1 MQKICDDFQNN
12 SNKSDSSSHMLNRFF
27 CQQQQQ
33 HQSRNSSPQS
43 QQIEIDVNSLNF
55 SYIAEGCRD
64 TRSFQIKEFFHQQQ
78 PYILIEI
85 NESSLKIKNCSNE
98 NETRFKLSKIF
109 SLSNRENELSRFI
122 KLDSLNGRTHEINFH
137 IDTQDLNL
145 LKDNCK
151 NLKLHLKPLEISLN
165 LTISSCMEN
174 FNINQ
179 PQQQKSILKQILV
192 NFNLGYVRLKTNED
206 FNAIDFVIMKKIYK
220 NHVEYE
226 MEESQTKNLVSI
238 SNAGNVPIKLKC
250 YLLDKN
256 INDKLKTH
264 SIRVNSE
271 FISFDE
277 FSTHKNLDVVLEKKL
292 AHESTLNCN
301 QENLNT
307 ALIVEVL
314 PNGIKYEIPIKIEI
328 KEVNMEPIITTKA
341 QSIRILASTTFI
353 QFGACNIDDYL
364 VQDLILQN
372 SNDLKR

>member
-1 MQKICDDFQNN
+1 
-12 SNKSDSSSHMLNRFF
+12 
-27 CQQQQQ
+27 
-33 HQSRNSSPQS
+33 
-43 QQIEIDVNSLNF
+43 
-55 SYIAEGCRD
+55 
-64 TRSFQIKEFFHQQQ
+64 
-78 PYILIEI
+78 
-85 NESSLKIKNCSNE
+85 
-98 NETRFKLSKIF
+98 
-109 SLSNRENELSRFI
+109 
-122 KLDSLNGRTHEINFH
+122 
-137 IDTQDLNL
+137 
-145 LKDNCK
+145 
-151 NLKLHLKPLEISLN
+151 
-165 LTISSCMEN
+165 MEN
-174 FNINQ
+174 LNIYQ

-192 NFNLGYVRLKTNED
+192 NFNLGFVPLKTNED
-206 FNAIDFVIMKKIYK
+206 FNAIDFMIMKKIYK

-256 INDKLKTH
+256 INDNIKTH

-341 QSIRILASTTFI
+341 KSRRSTFNYENDFIFQHQKKSKNVEVEEIELKEENEETPIINAYSNPTYGINLSPKINDINDHVELNKFIEENELRVERIRFKRI
-353 QFGACNIDDYL
+353 Q
-364 VQDLILQN
+364 
-372 SNDLKR
+372 KK

>member
-1 MQKICDDFQNN
+1 
-12 SNKSDSSSHMLNRFF
+12 
-27 CQQQQQ
+27 
-33 HQSRNSSPQS
+33 
-43 QQIEIDVNSLNF
+43 
-55 SYIAEGCRD
+55 
-64 TRSFQIKEFFHQQQ
+64 
-78 PYILIEI
+78 
-85 NESSLKIKNCSNE
+85 
-98 NETRFKLSKIF
+98 
-109 SLSNRENELSRFI
+109 
-122 KLDSLNGRTHEINFH
+122 
-137 IDTQDLNL
+137 
-145 LKDNCK
+145 
-151 NLKLHLKPLEISLN
+151 
-165 LTISSCMEN
+165 MEN

-179 PQQQKSILKQILV
+179 PQQQKYILKQILV
-192 NFNLGYVRLKTNED
+192 NFNLGYVRLKTN
-206 FNAIDFVIMKKIYK
+206 AIDFMIMKKIYK

-328 KEVNMEPIITTKA
+328 KEIVLPASPIQAQTNLNHIFSKNDSNNVTSSGGSYRRSTLNYENDFIFQHQNKRKNEEEEYVEVEEIELKEENEETTIINA
-341 QSIRILASTTFI
+341 
-353 QFGACNIDDYL
+353 Y
-364 VQDLILQN
+364 
-372 SNDLKR
+372 SNDTYGIYLSPKINDINDHVELNKFIEENELRVERIRFKRIQKK

>member
-1 MQKICDDFQNN
+1 L
-12 SNKSDSSSHMLNRFF
+12 SSQEHER
-27 CQQQQQ
+27 
-33 HQSRNSSPQS
+33 
-43 QQIEIDVNSLNF
+43 
-55 SYIAEGCRD
+55 
-64 TRSFQIKEFFHQQQ
+64 
-78 PYILIEI
+78 
-85 NESSLKIKNCSNE
+85 
-98 NETRFKLSKIF
+98 
-109 SLSNRENELSRFI
+109 SRFI
-122 KLDSLNGRTHEINFH
+122 KLDSLDGRTHKINFH
-137 IDTQDLNL
+137 IDTQDLKL
-145 LKDNCK
+145 FKDD
-151 NLKLHLKPLEISLN
+151 LKLHLKPLEISLN

-179 PQQQKSILKQILV
+179 PQQQKYILKQILV
-192 NFNLGYVRLKTNED
+192 NFNLGYVRLKTN
-206 FNAIDFVIMKKIYK
+206 AIDFMIMKKIYK

-256 INDKLKTH
+256 INDNLKTH

-341 QSIRILASTTFI
+341 KSRRSTFNYENDFIFQHQKKSKNVEVEEIELKEENEETPIINAYSNPTYGINLSPKINDINDHVELNKFIEENELRVERIRFKRI
-353 QFGACNIDDYL
+353 Q
-364 VQDLILQN
+364 
-372 SNDLKR
+372 KK

>member
-1 MQKICDDFQNN
+1 M
-12 SNKSDSSSHMLNRFF
+12 
-27 CQQQQQ
+27 
-33 HQSRNSSPQS
+33 
-43 QQIEIDVNSLNF
+43 
-55 SYIAEGCRD
+55 
-64 TRSFQIKEFFHQQQ
+64 
-78 PYILIEI
+78 
-85 NESSLKIKNCSNE
+85 
-98 NETRFKLSKIF
+98 RFKLSKIF
-109 SLSNRENELSRFI
+109 SLSNREHERSRFI
-122 KLDSLNGRTHEINFH
+122 KLDSLDGRTHEINFH

-145 LKDNCK
+145 FKDDSK

-165 LTISSCMEN
+165 LTISSCMKN
-174 FNINQ
+174 LNIYQ

-192 NFNLGYVRLKTNED
+192 NFNLGYVRLKTN
-206 FNAIDFVIMKKIYK
+206 AIDFMIMKKIYK

-256 INDKLKTH
+256 INDNLKTH

-328 KEVNMEPIITTKA
+328 KEIVQPASPIQAQTNLNHIFSQYDSNNVTSSGGSYRRSTLNYENDFIFQHQKKSKNVEVEEIELKEENEETTIINA
-341 QSIRILASTTFI
+341 
-353 QFGACNIDDYL
+353 Y
-364 VQDLILQN
+364 
-372 SNDLKR
+372 SNDTYGIYLSPKKNDINDHVELNKFIEENQQRVERIRYKRIQKNTKE